1 MGRSIDLNADVG
13 EGLGPWPMGADRDLI
28 PLVSSVNVACGFHA
42 GDPLTIRRT
51 VRLALEAGVAIGA
64 HPGYPDL
71 VGFGR
76 RAMTMADDELE
87 AAVLYQV
94 AALAGI
100 VRAEGGRATHVKPH
114 GALYHA
120 ASADPR
126 AATAVATAVARLDP
140 GLRLV
145 VPPESAMI
153 GAAERVGLS
162 TTIEG
167 FADRVYEPDGR
178 LRSARPAGRAPRRP
192 ECGGRAG
199 GVDRARRAR
208 GRARRVVG
216 VGAERP
222 RSASMATRPA
232 PSRSRSRSGRRWM
245 PPASRSGLRVA
256 DGRRVRIELAGDA
269 ALLVT
274 LGDALDLALNAR
286 AHRLASA
293 IDVRRSELDGIGAPV
308 PGHAAVLVPFDPDA
322 IDEAALRVVIAAALA
337 ADGDHPPRAEPAV
350 HEIRVSYGGR
360 EGPDLAEVAARTGLD
375 EDEVVRRHA
384 AVDHRVL
391 VVGFV
396 PGFPYLGILPPELE
410 LPRRATPRVRVPAG
424 SVAIAGR
431 QTGIYPFETPGGW
444 HLIGR
449 TDARLWDPAGDRPA
463 RLAAGDRVRLVP
475 A

>member
-51 VRLALEAGVAIGA
+51 VRLALDAGAAVGA

-94 AALAGI
+94 AALSGI
-100 VRAEGGRATHVKPH
+100 VRAEGARLRHVKPH
-114 GALYHA
+114 GALYHE
-120 ASADPR
+120 ASAGVG
-126 AATAVATAVARLDP
+126 AAAAVATAVARVDP
-140 GLRLV
+140 DLRLV
-145 VPPESAMI
+145 VPPGSAMI
-153 GAAERVGLS
+153 AAAERVGLA
-162 TTIEG
+162 TTVEG

-178 LRSARPAGRAPRRP
+178 LRSRDRSEALHGDPDAAAARPSRSRATDVRPR
-192 ECGGRAG
+192 GM
-199 GVDRARRAR
+199 ARRWR
-208 GRARRVVG
+208 CR
-216 VGAERP
+216 RP
-222 RSASMATRPA
+222 RSASTATRPA
-232 PSRSRSRSGRRWM
+232 PSRSRWRSGRRWM
-245 PPASRSGLRVA
+245 PTASRSGRRVA
-256 DGRRVRIELAGDA
+256 EGQRVRIEAAGDA

-274 LGDALDLALNAR
+274 LGDALDLELNAR

-293 IDVRRSELDGIGAPV
+293 IDGLRDEIAGIGAPV
-308 PGHAAVLVPFDPDA
+308 PGHAGVLVPFDPEA
-322 IDEAALRVVIAAALA
+322 IDEPALRAVVEAALVARDDA
-337 ADGDHPPRAEPAV
+337 PPPEPAMY
-350 HEIRVSYGGR
+350 EFRVAYGGPD
-360 EGPDLAEVAARTGLD
+360 GPDLAEVAARTGLT
-375 EDEVVRRHA
+375 EAEMVRRHA

-410 LPRRATPRVRVPAG
+410 LPRRSTPRVRVPAG

-431 QTGIYPFETPGGW
+431 QTGIYPYETPGGW
-444 HLIGR
+444 HVIGR
-449 TDARLWDPAGDRPA
+449 TEAPLWDAASDRPS
-463 RLAAGDRVRLVP
+463 RLAPGDRVHLVP